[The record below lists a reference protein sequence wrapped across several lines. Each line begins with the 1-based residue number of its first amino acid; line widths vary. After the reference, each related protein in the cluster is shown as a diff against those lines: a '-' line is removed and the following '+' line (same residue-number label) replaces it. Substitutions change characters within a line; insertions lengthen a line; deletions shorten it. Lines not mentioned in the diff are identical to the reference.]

1 VSRFGRKAVCTGGLL
16 TTAVTMLGYR
26 LLGTATPIWVL
37 EVTFFLQGASMGT
50 VIPAATESVM
60 SVVPRDRGGAGSA
73 LTNIARQVA
82 VALGV
87 AVLGSV
93 LAQAYRGQLAPLLT
107 ALPPGTRDQ
116 ATASIAATQQ
126 AAAHLGAGAGAGRAL
141 LAAAPRAF
149 VHAMHITSLISAGIA
164 LVGAAVMLR
173 WMPGRAVA
181 PAPVPV
187 PEKPGGPGE
196 PGEPGAGEPEVGE
209 VSTV

>member
-1 VSRFGRKAVCTGGLL
+1 
-16 TTAVTMLGYR
+16 MLGYR
-26 LLGTATPIWVL
+26 LLGTSTPIWVL

-60 SVVPRDRGGAGSA
+60 SVVPRDHGGSGSA

-107 ALPPGTRDQ
+107 ALPPAARDQ

-126 AAAHLGAGAGAGRAL
+126 AAAHLGAGGSRAL

-173 WMPGRAVA
+173 WMPGRAAA

-187 PEKPGGPGE
+187 PAETGE
-196 PGEPGAGEPEVGE
+196 TEVDE
-209 VSTV
+209 VSAA